1 MHGCDIEHVKTIQWI
16 EENEISVNTY
26 KRLVESFLKAG
37 ILYDDSVISSLDKSR
52 NYSYLS
58 AYDSSIYANKLIE
71 YLKNINILLL
81 GCGTIGSSL
90 FLNLIKLG
98 ITNVSLVDKD
108 KVEFKNIEA
117 STLFRKKTSESIRL
131 MFYMILQKKRITT

>member
-1 MHGCDIEHVKTIQWI
+1 VRREVYNGAWI

-71 YLKNINILLL
+71 YLKNITS
-81 GCGTIGSSL
+81 G
-90 FLNLIKLG
+90 
-98 ITNVSLVDKD
+98 
-108 KVEFKNIEA
+108 A
-117 STLFRKKTSESIRL
+117 QKT
-131 MFYMILQKKRITT
+131 FYN